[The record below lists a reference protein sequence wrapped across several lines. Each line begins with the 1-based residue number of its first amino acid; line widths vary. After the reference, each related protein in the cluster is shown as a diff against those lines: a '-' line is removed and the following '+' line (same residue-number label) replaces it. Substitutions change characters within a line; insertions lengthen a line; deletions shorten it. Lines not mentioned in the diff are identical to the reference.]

1 MRNRLIALGAVLN
14 SVTLLVGLTAGF
26 FLGTSYSGKVHAQV
40 VVQTPTS
47 PQIQDIAPTV
57 TAPSLG
63 ANLLLAHE
71 IQSDS
76 LVVNGYDMLKVN
88 QNILNYLATQLG
100 ANNAALQS
108 IVANSRADKLYTIKS
123 PTAAPPPQ
131 KPEEKKP

>member
-14 SVTLLVGLTAGF
+14 SVTLLVGLAVGF

-40 VVQTPTS
+40 VQTPTS
-47 PQIQDIAPTV
+47 PQIQDIAPNV
-57 TAPSLG
+57 TTPSLG

-100 ANNAALQS
+100 ANNSALQS
-108 IVANSRADKLYTIKS
+108 IVSNSRADKLYTIKS

-131 KPEEKKP
+131 KPQEKKP